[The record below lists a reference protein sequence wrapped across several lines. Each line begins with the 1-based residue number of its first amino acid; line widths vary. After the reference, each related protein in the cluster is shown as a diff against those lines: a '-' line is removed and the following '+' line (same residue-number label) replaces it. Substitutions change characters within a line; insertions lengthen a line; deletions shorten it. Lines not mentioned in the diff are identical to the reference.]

1 MKREPKIE
9 LGIEGE
15 TLVLKSQTEPR
26 YTLEGLIAE
35 GGVEK
40 RISKEDRGWLNL
52 SREGREL

>member
-1 MKREPKIE
+1 MKRGPKIK

-26 YTLEGLIAE
+26 YTLEGLLAE
-35 GGVEK
+35 GCVEK
-40 RISKEDRGWLNL
+40 RISKEDRKWLNL